1 MRRFITTA
9 TATAITA
16 GLLIVSATSASAA
29 MILPW

>member
-1 MRRFITTA
+1 MRRFIA
-9 TATAITA
+9 TVSATAITA